1 MNPKM
6 ENMKA
11 LEQLESMKRKD
22 EVELNRTKQRIIAEL
37 KNTDKSNIRNS
48 VSEQPK
54 KERLGFLWR
63 LKRVLGMQ

>member
-11 LEQLESMKRKD
+11 LEQLENMKRKD
-22 EVELNRTKQRIIAEL
+22 EVELNRTKQRIIAEI
-37 KNTDKSNIRNS
+37 KNTDKTNVRNS
-48 VSEQPK
+48 VSAQPK
-54 KERLGFLWR
+54 KEKLGFLWR

>member
-11 LEQLESMKRKD
+11 LEQLENMKRKD

-63 LKRVLGMQ
+63 LKRVLGMH